1 MTHLHLTPRARWKL
15 GSIGNDRISEARQAL
30 LVLGAV
36 AAEDADYAKHRNGRG
51 FNKAD
56 SSKGHALAK
65 VSLAAALG
73 DKALLGEILR
83 MAARYRR
90 QASTLAQG
98 ALL

>member
-1 MTHLHLTPRARWKL
+1 MTAHLKLSPRTRWGL
-15 GSIGNDRISEARQAL
+15 GKISNGRISEARQAL

-36 AAEDADYAKHRNGRG
+36 AAEDADYAKNRNGRG
-51 FNKAD
+51 FSKSD
-56 SSKGHALAK
+56 SNKGHALSK

-73 DKALLGEILR
+73 DQSLLGEILR

-90 QASTLAQG
+90 QASIL